1 MNQDF
6 PWHWV
11 AMVVIAFISW
21 IFSRIQEAT
30 AERQRVKE
38 LQRRRAENR
47 DTAEPAAAP
56 PPLPAQ
62 REPGP
67 LDDLRDKSLRELIEA
82 LGGAPQPT
90 PEPRQTTPPPRPAR
104 EKPQTRAAAAAAKS
118 PKQTPPAVP
127 APSLSAA
134 ERAALERLQ
143 AAPKAGDATT
153 SAGSKKGSSSR
164 RANAGLPAL
173 LRSPAGLRQAI
184 VLKELL
190 DKPVSLR

>member
-11 AMVVIAFISW
+11 AMVVIGFISW

-104 EKPQTRAAAAAAKS
+104 EKPQTRAAAAAKS
-118 PKQTPPAVP
+118 PKQTPPAAP